1 MCSKYPVDMVGLS
14 FVNGGQAV
22 RDFKKS
28 LGSYQN
34 MVEIVSKIDS
44 IDGIKNFEEILSESD
59 AVKIDRTSLNHE
71 ISAEKVF
78 AAQKYMIEKA
88 NLAGKPI
95 MTSSHMLE
103 SMANSPQASRADVSD
118 VSSAVIDGT
127 DYVILSNRATKGKY
141 IFEALDQMT
150 SCCLQAEKMM
160 NVKYSHYREST
171 ISEMME
177 QEPEQVEDSI
187 LPQNWMKEMNQF
199 FEKEEYKTTGHV
211 VDAAMRLKFAGTMA
225 FTAASPFLHLA
236 FK

>member
-22 RDFKKS
+22 KDFKKS

-103 SMANSPQASRADVSD
+103 SMANSP
-118 VSSAVIDGT
+118 
-127 DYVILSNRATKGKY
+127 
-141 IFEALDQMT
+141 
-150 SCCLQAEKMM
+150 
-160 NVKYSHYREST
+160 
-171 ISEMME
+171 
-177 QEPEQVEDSI
+177 
-187 LPQNWMKEMNQF
+187 
-199 FEKEEYKTTGHV
+199 
-211 VDAAMRLKFAGTMA
+211 
-225 FTAASPFLHLA
+225 
-236 FK
+236 